1 MSETETVWTAK
12 SINDLPDSSFAY
24 IEPGGSKDAV
34 GKTIPRAL
42 RHLPF
47 KTEAGDV
54 EPILLDEALKSV
66 EKTALSKSTQARVK
80 AKLEAYAKAAVDK
93 FEGCMCGSA
102 DCTPVSKAYSP
113 GPLVEDIEKYITS
126 HGGSYKVHAESG
138 KVLGTHDNKADAVNQ
153 LRAIEWHKAHPT
165 AKDAAAGANEEVV
178 SPRGPRSADSP
189 RPDTKEKDVHWPVD
203 DSRFRGSS
211 LTDHGEKAPN
221 QRKGEIPSGM
231 ISGDPVLQPTLDEDD
246 DKTKKMID
254 VLKEREPG
262 SRVVALYF
270 DKAFYPEAKDVL
282 AWVNDHGFAKAKA
295 VTAKSGYRV
304 MQSQEPVE
312 SSREIQLTE
321 GVSATIGIPTKT
333 VEAIKEAFF
342 LTATGRLAFKNEDLL
357 KAECAPVSESA
368 EGTIWRVKVADM
380 SLYFAESDGTA
391 AYLPLY
397 GVQQYAKQATFFI
410 PISKAADG
418 SEQRYTLSVV
428 YPASKKGS
436 PEPDFHGDVM
446 SEEEL
451 EKSAWGFMN
460 KGTDRIGLM
469 HRPGTSGAGKVVE
482 SYIWRGPEWKM
493 QDAGG
498 KEQAVSP
505 GDWVMGIVWEPA
517 AWQAIKSGQ
526 ITGLSL
532 QGAARK
538 EAF

>member
-1 MSETETVWTAK
+1 MSATETVWTMK
-12 SINDLPDSSFAY
+12 IVNDLPDSSFAY

-34 GKTIPRAL
+34 GKTVPRSL

-47 KTEAGDV
+47 KTESGDV
-54 EPILLDEALKSV
+54 EPFLLEKALEQV
-66 EKTALSKSTQARVK
+66 EKSALSASTQKRVK
-80 AKLEAYAKAAVDK
+80 AKLEEYAKGGLEKAESSMPCPCGDGACGGVQYLKSMTVEASEAALGV
-93 FEGCMCGSA
+93 
-102 DCTPVSKAYSP
+102 
-113 GPLVEDIEKYITS
+113 EKYIT
-126 HGGSYKVHAESG
+126 GSGNKWHVHAESG
-138 KVLGTHDNKADAVNQ
+138 KVLGTHGSKGEAVAQ

-165 AKDAAAGANEEVV
+165 AKDEATTW
-178 SPRGPRSADSP
+178 PRGPESADKP
-189 RPDTKEKDVHWPVD
+189 RIEKPKETEKDVHWPVD

-211 LTDHGEKAPN
+211 LTDAGQKAPN
-221 QRKGEIPSGM
+221 Q
-231 ISGDPVLQPTLDEDD
+231 
-246 DKTKKMID
+246 TKKMID
-254 VLKEREPG
+254 VLKEQEPG
-262 SRVVALYF
+262 SRAIALYF
-270 DKAFYPEAKDVL
+270 DKALYPTEKDVL
-282 AWVNDHGFAKAKA
+282 SWVNDHGFSKAKV
-295 VTAKSGYRV
+295 VTAKDGYRV

-312 SSREIQLTE
+312 TSRTIQLTE
-321 GVSATIGIPTKT
+321 GVSASIGIPTKT

-342 LTATGRLAFKNEDLL
+342 LTTSGRLAFKAEELQT
-357 KAECAPVSESA
+357 AECEPVSETSD
-368 EGTIWRVKVADM
+368 GTIWRVKCG
-380 SLYFAESDGTA
+380 SSTFHFAEQDGVA
-391 AYLPLY
+391 AYIPFY
-397 GVQQYAKQATFFI
+397 GAQEYMKHATFFI
-410 PISKAADG
+410 PVSKAVG
-418 SEQRYTLSVV
+418 GQEQRYTLSVV

-493 QDAGG
+493 KDAGG